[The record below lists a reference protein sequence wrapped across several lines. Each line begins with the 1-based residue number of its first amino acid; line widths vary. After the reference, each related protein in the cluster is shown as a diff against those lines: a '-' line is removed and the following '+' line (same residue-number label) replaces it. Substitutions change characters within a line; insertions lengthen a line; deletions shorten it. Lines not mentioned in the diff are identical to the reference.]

1 MFGSIKDEAKKV
13 NVQGVG
19 LGLVICKLIVE
30 KFEGNIDFISKYK
43 KGSTFFF
50 TFKLEETDEIVEEQ
64 GQACGCVPI
73 DHKSIKI
80 MSESKITSLSDL
92 IFELKGFSK
101 YSQRRI
107 LVIDDEEFCIS
118 SMKAIMFTL
127 GLDIER

>member
-1 MFGSIKDEAKKV
+1 M
-13 NVQGVG
+13 N
-19 LGLVICKLIVE
+19 
-30 KFEGNIDFISKYK
+30 
-43 KGSTFFF
+43 
-50 TFKLEETDEIVEEQ
+50 
-64 GQACGCVPI
+64 
-73 DHKSIKI
+73 
-80 MSESKITSLSDL
+80 ESKITSLSDL